1 MAQEKKKPNRVLQI
15 MIVISLAVH
24 VLIFAHIADIYHSE
38 SLTYIEL
45 AMRDISKPSG
55 RAIPRPRSRPE
66 NPKVHEAE
74 QLNIARPNVPPA
86 AADNFNDPAPESLT
100 ENISVPDFSG
110 DAAASDWQAD
120 GSPVFATTRD
130 YFDMVRMK
138 IESHKKYP
146 SRARQKQFQGRVRI
160 RFLITP
166 DGQVSSLKIT
176 KRSPHEIL
184 DRAALEAVRKAAP
197 LPRPPTNL
205 FAEEKKI
212 TVEITV
218 MFELT

>member
-1 MAQEKKKPNRVLQI
+1 MAKKKPNRVLQI

-24 VLIFAHIADIYHSE
+24 VLIFAHIADVYHSE
-38 SLTYIEL
+38 ALTYIEL

-55 RAIPRPRSRPE
+55 RAIPRPRRRPE
-66 NPKVHEAE
+66 KPKIHEAK
-74 QLNIARPNVPPA
+74 QLDIPRPSVPPA
-86 AADNFNDPAPESLT
+86 AADDFNDPAPASLT

-110 DAAASDWQAD
+110 DAAASDWHAD

-138 IESHKKYP
+138 IESRKEYP
-146 SRARQKQFQGRVRI
+146 SRAREKRLQGRVRL
-160 RFLITP
+160 RFVITP
-166 DGQVSSLKIT
+166 DGQFSSLEIA
-176 KRSPHEIL
+176 RGSPHEIL
-184 DRAALEAVRKAAP
+184 NRAALAAVRQAAP
-197 LPRPPTNL
+197 FPRPPTNL
-205 FAEEKKI
+205 FAKEKKL